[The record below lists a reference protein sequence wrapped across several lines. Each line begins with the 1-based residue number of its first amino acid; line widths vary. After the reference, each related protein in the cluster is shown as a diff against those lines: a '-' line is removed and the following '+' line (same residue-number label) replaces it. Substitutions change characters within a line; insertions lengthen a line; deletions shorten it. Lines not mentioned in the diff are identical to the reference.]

1 MVERS
6 RDGIRETL
14 NEISTITFKELVHC
28 LRDSHVIIYSLIL
41 PLVFYPLIIIGAS
54 EFALWREGLTERSPI
69 LICIARDSIEQL
81 PALARKIEGSKK
93 VKAVRYPDRDSA
105 IQALKDKKLDCF
117 VEAKPDLS
125 GMTTYFNPSADRHL
139 EARVFVTTIASAAK
153 SEATNRLIKNS
164 GLPKDLLKVYSVSFK
179 SLAEVKEI
187 KTPARNQNKYAMIKS
202 IAIGVFCIY
211 TLVIIQSGTVYPALT
226 AFTLEI
232 EKKTILTTQL
242 IPVHPWSL
250 ILGKF
255 FSVLCVSITTALI
268 NLSSLLF
275 VALYFLLKMPWSHEF
290 LKRTVENTTLT
301 DVAAVLWVFVL
312 AIVLLSSTYCFIAC
326 LAKSFKEAQNISSL
340 ILIGTMLLP
349 AVAMIPGVGLNSFTV
364 LIPLS
369 NLVLA
374 AKGIV
379 TDEVSLALTFV
390 AVLLNLVLALVLLYL
405 ARLAFYGELSS
416 LLPGK
421 RAIRNLNGN

>member
-1 MVERS
+1 MTESS
-6 RDGIRETL
+6 RDLTRETL
-14 NEISTITFKELVHC
+14 TEISTITFKELVHC

-69 LICIARDSIEQL
+69 RICIARDSINEL
-81 PALARKIEGSKK
+81 PALNRKIEASKK
-93 VKAVRYPDRDSA
+93 VKAVQCADRDSA
-105 IQALKDKKLDCF
+105 IQALKEKKIDCF
-117 VEAKPDLS
+117 IETKPDLS
-125 GMTTYFNPSADRHL
+125 GMTAYFNPSADRHL
-139 EARVFVTTIASAAK
+139 EARVFVTTMASAAK
-153 SEATNRLIKNS
+153 SEATNKLIKNS
-164 GLPKDLLKVYSVSFK
+164 GLPPELLKVYSVSLK
-179 SLAEVKEI
+179 SLAEVKES
-187 KTPARNQNKYAMIKS
+187 KTAAQNQNKYAMIKS

-242 IPVHPWSL
+242 IPVPPWSL

-255 FSVLCVSITTALI
+255 FSVLSVSIATALI

-290 LKRTVENTTLT
+290 LRRTVDNITPT
-301 DVAAVLWVFVL
+301 DVAAVLSVFFL

-340 ILIGTMLLP
+340 VLIGTMLLP
-349 AVAMIPGVGLNSFTV
+349 AVAMIPGIDLNNITV

-379 TDEVSLALTFV
+379 TDEISAPLIIT
-390 AVLLNLVLALVLLYL
+390 AVLLNLALALLLLYL

-416 LLPGK
+416 ILPGK